1 MAKNPKHLPEKLKRI
16 NGGLDICRNV
26 LALKQP
32 YRISDLVVNG
42 KDLMGIG
49 YKQGRDIG
57 DALKAL
63 LDEVIIKP
71 ELNTRAYLIKRA
83 KEMRKA

>member
-1 MAKNPKHLPEKLKRI
+1 
-16 NGGLDICRNV
+16 
-26 LALKQP
+26 
-32 YRISDLVVNG
+32 
-42 KDLMGIG
+42 MGIG